1 MQPVSVAK
9 RIAELVVEHGSASA
23 QREVFRH
30 VAADGSES
38 AYTWAE
44 IDRRSSQVAGALA
57 ERGLGLGDRLGI
69 GLHNTPQ
76 FVLAV
81 FAAWKL
87 GAVPVPMRWD
97 LPDWELDRLRDVIDG
112 KVHLS
117 EDDLVWFDATGHRAV
132 TDFADAVAPQSH
144 GICSSGSTGLPKVIL
159 SSRPGIY
166 SPELARPFAE
176 RWRPIPRPQTI
187 LVLGPLYHLNGF
199 HSFYNLLGDDNV
211 IILEKFDAALAIDA
225 IERHH
230 VSTFTATPTML
241 KRMAD
246 LPGIDRRDLS
256 SIEVIIQGAAPMPPG
271 LAHRWI
277 ALVGAERL
285 IMSYGMSEGL
295 GVTAIRADEWLDRQG
310 SVGRPARDTEVQVL
324 TAEGKPADP
333 GEVGEVYL
341 RSPAYGGSTYLGGSQ
356 PTTTADG
363 FCSVGDLGYLDDDG
377 FLYLV
382 DRRSDLIISGGANVY
397 PAEVETAL
405 LDHPKVKDVVV
416 VGLQD
421 EEWGRRVHAIIEPA
435 DASDP
440 PTFDEIRTYAKS
452 RLHPYK
458 VPKSIE
464 LVAEI
469 PRSAAMKVNRAA
481 LTDERR
487 GGAADPVSRQR

>member
-1 MQPVSVAK
+1 LVAEY
-9 RIAELVVEHGSASA
+9 AEESA

-30 VAADGSES
+30 VAADGLES
-38 AYTWAE
+38 AYTWAQV
-44 IDRRSSQVAGALA
+44 DRRSSQLAAALA
-57 ERGLGLGDRLGI
+57 ERGLGCGDRLGI
-69 GLHNTPQ
+69 GLRNSPQ
-76 FVLAV
+76 LVLAV

-97 LPDWELDRLRDVIDG
+97 LPDWELERLREVIDG
-112 KVHLS
+112 KVHLGA
-117 EDDLVWFDATGHRAV
+117 EDIAWIDATDQRKA
-132 TDFADAVAPQSH
+132 TAFADV
-144 GICSSGSTGLPKVIL
+144 SSGSTGLPKVIL

-166 SPELARPFAE
+166 SPELATPFAE

-199 HSFYNLLGDDNV
+199 HSFYNLLGGDNV
-211 IILEKFDAALAIDA
+211 IVLEKFDAALAVDV
-225 IERHH
+225 IEQHR

-246 LPGIDRRDLS
+246 VPGIDTRDLS

-271 LAHRWI
+271 LVHRW
-277 ALVGAERL
+277 AELVGAERL

-295 GVTAIRADEWLDRQG
+295 GVTAIRADEWMQRQG
-310 SVGRPARDTEVQVL
+310 SVGRPARDTQIHVL
-324 TAEGKPADP
+324 SADGNPAQP

-341 RSPAYGGSTYLGGSQ
+341 RSPAYGGSTYLGGTQ
-356 PTTTADG
+356 PTTTDDG
-363 FCSVGDLGYLDDDG
+363 FCTVGDLGYLDEDG

-382 DRRSDLIISGGANVY
+382 DRRSDLIISGGANIY

-405 LDHPKVKDVVV
+405 LDHPKIKDVVV
-416 VGLQD
+416 VGLKD

-435 DASDP
+435 NAADP
-440 PTFDEIRTYAKS
+440 PTVDEIRAYAKS
-452 RLHPYK
+452 RLHPFK

-464 LVAEI
+464 LVEAI

-481 LTDERR
+481 LTDER
-487 GGAADPVSRQR
+487 GT